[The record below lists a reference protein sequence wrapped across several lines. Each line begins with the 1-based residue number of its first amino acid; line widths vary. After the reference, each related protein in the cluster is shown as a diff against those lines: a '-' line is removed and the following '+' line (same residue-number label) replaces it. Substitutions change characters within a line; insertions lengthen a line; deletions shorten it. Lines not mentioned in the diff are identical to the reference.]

1 MVVDDGRG
9 RAVAVG
15 APNGVVYGHD
25 DARCGRAAMSIFD
38 ILAEQ
43 RIADAIR
50 RGELDDLPGAGRPL
64 ELTDE
69 PFVSGEQRMVNR
81 ILANAGVA
89 PLELGLRRELAAL
102 RAELAALRDDA
113 AEPRAR
119 LRRRIAVLIV
129 ELGEM
134 RR

>member
-1 MVVDDGRG
+1 MTGGVG
-9 RAVAVG
+9 AAAVG
-15 APNGVVYGHD
+15 APNGVVYALD
-25 DARCGRAAMSIFD
+25 EARCGRAAMSIFD

-64 ELTDE
+64 DLTDE

-89 PLELGLRRELAAL
+89 PPEIGLRKELAAL

-113 AEPRAR
+113 AGQRAR
-119 LRRRIAVLIV
+119 LHRRIAVLVV